1 MENAQAKGIVAKTLA
16 VFQGN
21 SGTEAFPGL
30 QVSDM
35 SGAEQSAVAEAK
47 KRKGG
52 NGGNV
57 VTPQSGSGS
66 VGSSGVAVGDGA
78 VVINKLDLMAFLS
91 EQNASTKQL
100 LSQHTEQN
108 SRTLA
113 TFGEGIQEK
122 LEQFNCRV
130 SNVETDTSEFKSEVK
145 HMRELVAEVQIE
157 QKRQA
162 DALLL
167 ANRKEGLSKADLD
180 MDNFS
185 RPPNLEIVQISSPK
199 FVSIANVENA
209 IKPYMESQQISSDI
223 WNIVG
228 NSQGKRFSMQFAQNA
243 FTSAKLA
250 QKVCKGLFNEGIDG
264 AKGTWTELYADT
276 AKPNR
281 DGTFDQVKLFVG
293 PDQTPEQRSTLFM
306 L

>member
-21 SGTEAFPGL
+21 SGTEALPGL

-47 KRKGG
+47 KRKGE

-66 VGSSGVAVGDGA
+66 FGSGGVAVGDGA
-78 VVINKLDLMAFLS
+78 VVINKLDLMSLLH
-91 EQNASTKQL
+91 EQSVTATNATKLL
-100 LSQHTEQN
+100 LSQHTELTNAQN

-199 FVSIANVENA
+199 FVSIASVENA
-209 IKPYMESQQISSDI
+209 IKPYM
-223 WNIVG
+223 
-228 NSQGKRFSMQFAQNA
+228 
-243 FTSAKLA
+243 
-250 QKVCKGLFNEGIDG
+250 
-264 AKGTWTELYADT
+264 
-276 AKPNR
+276 
-281 DGTFDQVKLFVG
+281 
-293 PDQTPEQRSTLFM
+293 
-306 L
+306 